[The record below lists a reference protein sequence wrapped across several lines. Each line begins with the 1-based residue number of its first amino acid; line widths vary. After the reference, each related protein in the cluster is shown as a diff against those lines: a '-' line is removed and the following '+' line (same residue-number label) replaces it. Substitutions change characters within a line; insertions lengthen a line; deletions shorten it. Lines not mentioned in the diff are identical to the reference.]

1 MLRFKIFSRVDSARP
16 VATVVVVVLRPSA
29 SDIVEGLGDGCQHS
43 STDSM
48 EGLSKEPEGV
58 DF

>member
-1 MLRFKIFSRVDSARP
+1 MQYIYFSRVDSARP

-29 SDIVEGLGDGCQHS
+29 SDIVEGLGDGSQHT

-58 DF
+58 EF